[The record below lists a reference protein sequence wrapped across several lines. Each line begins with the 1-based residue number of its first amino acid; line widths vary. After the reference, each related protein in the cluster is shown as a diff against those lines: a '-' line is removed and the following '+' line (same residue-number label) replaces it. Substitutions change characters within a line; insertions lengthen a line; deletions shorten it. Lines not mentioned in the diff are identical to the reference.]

1 MFGFFIRSETLKN
14 LKQASNPAQ
23 KCPRHF
29 FVPTLKPCYNISMVL
44 IAETAGFEPAG
55 AFTPHFFSKEAQ

>member
-1 MFGFFIRSETLKN
+1 
-14 LKQASNPAQ
+14 
-23 KCPRHF
+23 
-29 FVPTLKPCYNISMVL
+29 MVL